1 MKILSKNSISNYFIL
16 FLITNYYLLFSQD
29 ENWINITSK
38 EGLPSNAVRCVFKD
52 SYGFYWIGTNNG
64 LCKYDGYK
72 VEKIKKSIDD
82 NSFLIA
88 NTLIYDINQ
97 IDQYILIAFN
107 NGIVLYDYLK
117 DIYLSPYDTLVKL
130 FNGKSVY
137 NIYVLNKY
145 LFIVANDGLYE
156 FNWLNKKLKKFGFNT
171 KEKLDYEL
179 SSDVKI
185 LFTKNHF
192 FIVDPNIIGLYEI
205 DTLRS
210 VIKKIYDL
218 KEKKYIGGKDIV
230 HYGSSIY
237 VVFEKYG
244 VVKFDESSLEIISEP
259 FLIKDKSKNI
269 SKINCISV
277 VKNKLF
283 IGTDNGLYEYDPLK
297 HTLEEVQAKEKIN
310 IKKLYNIDNNLIL
323 LDAAKGLFIIPYS
336 IQRFNNLVPKE
347 INKKIGDVYAIYEYY
362 PGKILVG
369 GENKLLS
376 YNIISGIIEKNYSHF
391 FTNAIITC
399 ILPSSENNK
408 YFIGT
413 YGKGLFELDITT
425 NKVSQIIPI
434 TDIRDILSLYLDEDT
449 LWIGT
454 VESGLF
460 KWNIK
465 TKKNK
470 LVEYLTNYTI
480 FDIRKSID
488 LNSYWISTDK
498 GLFNVN
504 KQGKIL
510 FQLNKKDN
518 LLSNELVYQMT
529 EDSNYLYIATD
540 NGLTIYDKH
549 QKKSQFYYELGNSE
563 SSTILTIY
571 LDKENNLWMS
581 TLNSITKMV
590 LKNRNNPHLK
600 LFYNYSY
607 IDGLINYE
615 YNQNGFCA
623 LKNGYLAYG
632 GVNGIDI
639 FNPSKIRPFY
649 SSVPVYVTAFK
660 KGGKDYPSDTNIIL
674 KKYFEIDWKQN
685 NFQVEVKAIDPL
697 ATNKILY
704 KYKLVG
710 YDDEY
715 SEPTDVRYIS
725 YTGLPG
731 STYKLEILATNTD
744 GVWNTTPQYIY
755 IKVSPPFWK
764 TSWFII
770 TSTILVFGSIFGF
783 NQYRTYQIKKRNKE
797 LEEKVQ
803 DRTKELA
810 NKNQEILSSIEYAKR
825 IQQAILPSDK
835 YVQSVLPN
843 AFILY
848 MPKDIVSGDFYW
860 VYQVNQKEKSS
871 SVIVAAVDCTG
882 HGVPGALMSMIG
894 NNLLNQIVI
903 EKNITQP
910 NLILNEMNKGVQTS
924 LKQGQGDI
932 QTNDGMDASIAHL
945 YSDGT
950 LEWAGAYRPLI
961 IIKVNGEVQKIDGDK
976 YPIGGVQMDADRNFT
991 LHTFKLEKGDTIY
1004 LFSDGY
1010 ADQFGGDK
1018 GRKMM
1023 MKRFI
1028 QLLQEIHL
1036 KPIVEQKQI
1045 LEQFFLNWKGNYD
1058 QIDDVLVIGITII

>member
-1 MKILSKNSISNYFIL
+1 MKILSKNNILYCFIL
-16 FLITNYYLLFSQD
+16 FFITNSPILFSQD

-38 EGLPSNAVRCVFKD
+38 DGLPSNAVTCVFKD

-64 LCKYDGYK
+64 LCKYDGYE

-88 NTLIYDINQ
+88 NTMINDIKQ

-107 NGIVLYDYLK
+107 GGVVLYDYLK
-117 DIYLSPYDTLVKL
+117 DKYLSQYDTLAKL
-130 FNGKSVY
+130 FSGKSVY
-137 NIYVLNKY
+137 TIYVLNKS
-145 LFIVANDGLYE
+145 LFIAAKDGLYE
-156 FNWLNKKLKKFGFNT
+156 FNWQNKKLKKYGINN
-171 KEKLDYEL
+171 KENLNYEL

-192 FIVDPNIIGLYEI
+192 FIVETNFTLYEI
-205 DTLRS
+205 DTLQS
-210 VIKKIYDL
+210 VIKKTYDL
-218 KEKKYIGGKDIV
+218 DEKKYRGGKDII

-244 VVKFDESSLEIISEP
+244 VVKFDESSLEIIGEP
-259 FLIKDKSKNI
+259 FVIKNKSKII
-269 SKINCISV
+269 SKVNCISAI
-277 VKNKLF
+277 KNKLF

-297 HTLEEVQAKEKIN
+297 FSLEEVQTKEKIN
-310 IKKLYNIDNNLIL
+310 IKKSYNIDNNLIL
-323 LDAAKGLFIIPYS
+323 IDAAKGLFIIPYS
-336 IQRFNNLVPKE
+336 IQRFNNIVPKD
-347 INKKIGDVYAIYEYY
+347 INKKIGNVYAIYEYST
-362 PGKILVG
+362 GKILVG
-369 GENKLLS
+369 GEGKLFS
-376 YNIISGIIEKNYSHF
+376 YNIIDANIEKEYSQF
-391 FTNAIITC
+391 FKNAVITC
-399 ILPSSENNK
+399 IFPLKEKNRF
-408 YFIGT
+408 FIGT
-413 YGKGLFELDITT
+413 YGNGLFELDITT
-425 NKVSQIIPI
+425 NKVSQIIL
-434 TDIRDILSLYLDEDT
+434 TDDIRDVSSLYLNEDT

-454 VESGLF
+454 FESGLF

-465 TKKNK
+465 TKILNEVKHF
-470 LVEYLTNYTI
+470 TNYTI
-480 FDIRKSID
+480 FSIRKGID
-488 LNSYWISTDK
+488 SNSYWISTNK
-498 GLFNVN
+498 GLFKVN
-504 KQGKIL
+504 KQGEIL
-510 FQLNKKDN
+510 LQLSEKDN
-518 LLSNELVYQMT
+518 LLSNDLVYQIV
-529 EDSNYLYIATD
+529 EDSNSLYIATD

-549 QKKSQFYYELGNSE
+549 QKKSQFYYELGNSK

-581 TLNSITKMV
+581 TLNDITKMV
-590 LKNRNNPHLK
+590 LKNRNNPNLK

-623 LKNGYLAYG
+623 LKNGYLVYG

-639 FNPSKIRPFY
+639 FNPFKIRPSY
-649 SSVPVYVTAFK
+649 LSVPVYVTAFK
-660 KGGKDYPSDTNIIL
+660 RGGKDYPSDTNIIL

-685 NFQVEVKAIDPL
+685 NFQIEVKAVDPL
-697 ATNKILY
+697 ATDKILY

-715 SEPTDVRYIS
+715 SEPTDVHYIS

-731 STYKLEILATNTD
+731 GTYKLEILATNTD
-744 GVWNTTPQYIY
+744 GVWNIVPQYIY
-755 IKVSPPFWK
+755 IKVIPPFWK

-770 TSTILVFGSIFGF
+770 TSTILVFGGIFGF

-803 DRTKELA
+803 ERTKELA
-810 NKNQEILSSIEYAKR
+810 NKNQEIVSSIEYAKR
-825 IQQAILPSDK
+825 IQQAILPTDK

-860 VYQVNQKEKSS
+860 VYQGTQKDQNP

-903 EKNITQP
+903 EKNIAQP
-910 NLILNEMNKGVQTS
+910 NLILNEMNKGVQAA

-932 QTNDGMDASIAHL
+932 QTNDGMDASIVHL
-945 YSDGT
+945 YKDGT
-950 LEWAGAYRPLI
+950 IEWAGAYRPLI

-976 YPIGGVQMDADRNFT
+976 YPIGGVQIDADRNFT
-991 LHTFKLEKGDTIY
+991 LHTFKLEKGDTVY

-1036 KPIVEQKQI
+1036 KPIEEQKQI
-1045 LEQFFLNWKGNYD
+1045 LTQFFLHWKGNYD
-1058 QIDDVLVIGITII
+1058 QVDDVLIIGITII